1 MGSCCRRAKAL
12 SAPTSFCGTL
22 AMATPVMFQDQG
34 SGVEPTILVGGG
46 RMSLATALSNFSC
59 SSTPTVGV
67 RLAELLVRATSTA
80 QKKNPV
86 KLKELA
92 GRGMALLS
100 AKDAVFSI
108 LDKCGFCKG
117 IGCSTC
123 NNEGFTR

>member
-1 MGSCCRRAKAL
+1 MGSCCRRTKSLA
-12 SAPTSFCGTL
+12 APTSFCGTL

-46 RMSLATALSNFSC
+46 RMSLATALTNFSC

-67 RLAELLVRATSTA
+67 RLAELLVRATNA
-80 QKKNPV
+80 AKKSSPE
-86 KLKELA
+86 KLKGLT
-92 GRGMALLS
+92 GRSIPLLS
-100 AKDAVFSI
+100 AKDALFNI

-123 NNEGFTR
+123 NNEGFKG